1 MIASKIYKVINALNG
16 TDAEPEVTAA
26 TIDTALDDLAA
37 AILANPVLNPTEV
50 APAETTT
57 TEPQTPGQP

>member
-26 TIDTALDDLAA
+26 TIETALDDLAA

-50 APAETTT
+50 TPAETTT

>member
-37 AILANPVLNPTEV
+37 AILANPVLNP
-50 APAETTT
+50 PAEPTV
-57 TEPQTPGQP
+57 TEPQTPGQT

>member
-37 AILANPVLNPTEV
+37 AILANPVLNPPE
-50 APAETTT
+50 ATT
-57 TEPQTPGQP
+57 TEPQTPGQT

>member
-1 MIASKIYKVINALNG
+1 MITNKIYKVINALNG

-37 AILANPVLNPTEV
+37 AILANAVLNP
-50 APAETTT
+50 PETTT
-57 TEPQTPGQP
+57 TESQTPGQS

>member
-1 MIASKIYKVINALNG
+1 MITNKIYKVINALNG

-37 AILANPVLNPTEV
+37 AILANPVLNPS
-50 APAETTT
+50 ETTT